1 MEEKEEK
8 DKRGDEEPRGHVAK
22 IARLH
27 RGSWAKG
34 SKPRGLEGLGYGETG
49 TGGEAL
55 KEPHLCRRHYGC

>member
-22 IARLH
+22 IARSY

-34 SKPRGLEGLGYGETG
+34 SRPRGLEGLGYG
-49 TGGEAL
+49 
-55 KEPHLCRRHYGC
+55 RRAQEDKH